1 MLKILLRTMFTII
14 LLCLFIRNFGLPAID
29 KYRQKVTFFSE
40 EKWLFDKSKPPAISV
55 YINNPGIGGWKK
67 RTDNHSWEL
76 SKAICDETDNFT
88 YFIDCIENN
97 SYKRGELFQKIT
109 NGIFGIREYN
119 IRYCEFN
126 TYNIEQGVKT

>member
-1 MLKILLRTMFTII
+1 M
-14 LLCLFIRNFGLPAID
+14 
-29 KYRQKVTFFSE
+29 TFFSE

-67 RTDNHSWEL
+67 RADNHSWEL

-88 YFIDCIENN
+88 YLIDCIENN